1 MLAKEIQELVETF
14 QCCPTEASRA
24 RSAPASYGNYVGV
37 FAEPLEPQ
45 APEPTCP
52 DCAGAVHRVRSQGPV
67 ANRREHP
74 TDFTG
79 VQH

>member
-24 RSAPASYGNYVGV
+24 RSAPASLGTLLACLRNHWTAGS
-37 FAEPLEPQ
+37 
-45 APEPTCP
+45 P
-52 DCAGAVHRVRSQGPV
+52 DCAGAVHRVRSRGPV
-67 ANRREHP
+67 ANRREHQ